1 MGVNYYSILNLKRH
15 CTKDD
20 IHKAYA
26 SYLSLN
32 FQSISL
38 ILYGMVVDLAN

>member
-20 IHKAYA
+20 IHIAYT
-26 SYLSLN
+26 SFLNYN
-32 FQSISL
+32 FQTISL
-38 ILYGMVVDLAN
+38 ILFTMILDLEN